1 MKSPHVSVHR
11 MEVFWVVFEVVMKR
25 KVLLLSAMT
34 LAMGMFGCSTSNVP
48 QIEAKYYPQCYDPIA
63 KLCKDQD
70 NSAEVKSAVVGGLIG
85 AASGALIGGLTSKD
99 KKGALIGAAAGAVA
113 GAAAGF
119 FKARLEKIQDRE
131 QRLAEYQTIL
141 GEVSAHWDL
150 EKASVETALN
160 CYDEQ
165 VNILQNLIKEKKI
178 SKEEFLDR
186 MNEIKQGL
194 ENIETYWADASTKVD
209 TQMADGEKF
218 LEEEEARI
226 QAEEQAKKLKAEQ
239 AKKDRETVKKKKVQH
254 KAQMQSIKN
263 GNEKISNAIK
273 VKKKKVQ
280 EAMLSAS
287 SDMDEAATH
296 TAMNDTDIKS
306 FLLAAN

>member
-1 MKSPHVSVHR
+1 
-11 MEVFWVVFEVVMKR
+11 MKR

-141 GEVSAHWDL
+141 GEVSDHWDL
-150 EKASVETALN
+150 EKASVETALK

-165 VNILQNLIKEKKI
+165 ISILENLIKNKQI

-186 MNEIKQGL
+186 MNEIRQGL
-194 ENIETYWADASTKVD
+194 ENIDTYWADATTKVD
-209 TQMADGEKF
+209 SQMADGEKF

-226 QAEEQAKKLKAEQ
+226 KAEEQAKKLKAEQ
-239 AKKDRETVKKKKVQH
+239 AKKAREAVKKQRAKQQ
-254 KAQMQSIKN
+254 AQMQSIKN
-263 GNEKISNAIK
+263 DA
-273 VKKKKVQ
+273 KKVTTESNRLKNRLAQ
-280 EAMLSAS
+280 IGAGN
-287 SDMDEAATH
+287 DYDEAATH